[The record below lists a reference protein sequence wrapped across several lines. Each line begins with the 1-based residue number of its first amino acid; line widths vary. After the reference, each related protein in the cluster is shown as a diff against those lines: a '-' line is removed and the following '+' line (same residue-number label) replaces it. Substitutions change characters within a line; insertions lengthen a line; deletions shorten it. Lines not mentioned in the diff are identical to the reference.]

1 MDKELIEHITAQL
14 QSHEEAYANGAWER
28 FSQQENKKRDF
39 TFWPLWAA
47 AALVL
52 IFGAIFFAQ
61 KNFNQQINVA
71 LTKPNTDH
79 QSAHGDTD
87 ISISPKNIG
96 PSLNDVDKD
105 AIITSS
111 LTVNQNNITNE
122 ILAAK
127 TEQQYDDAA
136 LNTSEEITPANLKQ
150 LDNHLSV
157 INLSDLKSKP
167 FDILTEKK
175 KPLPINMP
183 TDFEKLLA
191 HDTYVNKQKP
201 ADKTNNGNSK
211 WQPDVYVAPAM
222 GNDNKVTMNYGF
234 SLSYAI
240 AGKLSISSGVSYASI
255 STTESLNASAP
266 QTLSGKN
273 LASVDAKV
281 RGINVP
287 LELKYNISDKLYT
300 NVGVSALAVLNNSQQ
315 NSYIVNQVQSFAA
328 PAVNGYADSKTMIV
342 QEKKV
347 EPQPEAS
354 IDPDKYIGFYNFSFG
369 YKQKISKKNNIA
381 IEPFLRLPMKTF
393 SKENLNLTNGGL
405 RLKIDF

>member
-14 QSHEEAYANGAWER
+14 QNHEETYPNGAWER
-28 FSQQENKKRDF
+28 FSEKKNKRRGIA
-39 TFWPLWAA
+39 FWPLWAA
-47 AALVL
+47 ATLILV
-52 IFGAIFFAQ
+52 FGGVFFAQ
-61 KNFNQQINVA
+61 NNTDQKKDIA
-71 LTKPNTDH
+71 ITKPKATQNPAANGNTNAVTET
-79 QSAHGDTD
+79 QTN
-87 ISISPKNIG
+87 PT
-96 PSLNDVDKD
+96 SLNGNTTAANNLTASRPAK
-105 AIITSS
+105 IIENTKPL
-111 LTVNQNNITNE
+111 LTEHTGYSFI
-122 ILAAK
+122 
-127 TEQQYDDAA
+127 
-136 LNTSEEITPANLKQ
+136 NTSDQLTPVSNNLLDNKLAGANLSNLQTKQ
-150 LDNHLSV
+150 
-157 INLSDLKSKP
+157 

-175 KPLPINMP
+175 KPQPMAQ
-183 TDFEKLLA
+183 TSFEKLLA
-191 HDTYVNKQKP
+191 HDSYVNQQKP
-201 ADKTNNGNSK
+201 PSKTSENSK

-240 AGKLSISSGVSYASI
+240 ANKLSISSGVSYASI

-273 LASVDAKV
+273 LESVDAKV

-300 NVGVSALAVLNNSQQ
+300 NIGVSALAVLNNSQQ
-315 NSYIVNQVQSFAA
+315 NNYIVNQVQNFSSTTA
-328 PAVNGYADSKTMIV
+328 NGYADSKTLIV
-342 QEKKV
+342 KEKTT
-347 EPQPEAS
+347 EPQPEAN
-354 IDPDKYIGFYNFSFG
+354 IDPDKYIGFYNFSLG

>member
-14 QSHEEAYANGAWER
+14 QNHEEAYPNGAWER
-28 FSQQENKKRDF
+28 FSEKKNKKRSIAY
-39 TFWPLWAA
+39 WPLWAA
-47 AALVL
+47 AAL
-52 IFGAIFFAQ
+52 IFIVAGAIFTLNHTAQ
-61 KNFNQQINVA
+61 KENLAI
-71 LTKPNTDH
+71 TKPKIKSNPAISGNTNTNLH
-79 QSAHGDTD
+79 AKNDTEQ
-87 ISISPKNIG
+87 
-96 PSLNDVDKD
+96 LNDNIKPSTNL
-105 AIITSS
+105 TSGRPTQTAGVAES
-111 LTVNQNNITNE
+111 V
-122 ILAAK
+122 
-127 TEQQYDDAA
+127 TEQQNNYSFLNTAAA
-136 LNTSEEITPANLKQ
+136 LNPVNHNL
-150 LDNHLSV
+150 LDNKLSE
-157 INLSDLKSKP
+157 INLSSLKSKQ

-175 KPLPINMP
+175 KPQPINTT

-191 HDTYVNKQKP
+191 HDSYVNQQKP
-201 ADKTNNGNSK
+201 TDKATGNAK

-240 AGKLSISSGVSYASI
+240 ANKLSISSGVSYASI
-255 STTESLNASAP
+255 STTESLNATAP
-266 QTLSGKN
+266 QSLSGKN

-315 NSYIVNQVQSFAA
+315 NSYIVNQVQSFSA
-328 PAVNGYADSKTMIV
+328 PAVNGYADSKTLIV

-354 IDPDKYIGFYNFSFG
+354 IDPDKYIGFYNFSLG

>member
-1 MDKELIEHITAQL
+1 MDKELIEQITAQL
-14 QSHEEAYANGAWER
+14 QNHEEAYSNGAWER
-28 FSQQENKKRDF
+28 FSEKEKKKRGIA
-39 TFWPLWAA
+39 FWPLWAA
-47 AALVL
+47 AAL
-52 IFGAIFFAQ
+52 IFIVAGVFFTLNNTAQ
-61 KNFNQQINVA
+61 KQMVVI
-71 LTKPNTDH
+71 TKPKVKSDAADGGHTDTHSKNDLAQLNNNT
-79 QSAHGDTD
+79 
-87 ISISPKNIG
+87 N
-96 PSLNDVDKD
+96 PSTNL
-105 AIITSS
+105 ITGRPIQTSS
-111 LTVNQNNITNE
+111 I
-122 ILAAK
+122 AK
-127 TEQQYDDAA
+127 PSTEQQNNYSL
-136 LNTSEEITPANLKQ
+136 LNASETLDQVNHNLLENK
-150 LDNHLSV
+150 LSA
-157 INLSDLKSKP
+157 INLSGLKSKP
-167 FDILTEKK
+167 FEILTEKK
-175 KPLPINMP
+175 TQPIGTP

-191 HDTYVNKQKP
+191 HDSYVNQQKP
-201 ADKTNNGNSK
+201 ADKSGGNSK

-240 AGKLSISSGVSYASI
+240 ANKLSISSGVSYASI
-255 STTESLNASAP
+255 STTESLNATAP

-315 NSYIVNQVQSFAA
+315 NSYIVNQVQSFSA

-347 EPQPEAS
+347 EPQPEAN
-354 IDPDKYIGFYNFSFG
+354 IDPDKYIGFYNFSLG

>member
-1 MDKELIEHITAQL
+1 MDKELIEQITAQL
-14 QSHEEAYANGAWER
+14 QNHEEAYSSGAWER
-28 FSQQENKKRDF
+28 FSEKEKKKRGIA
-39 TFWPLWAA
+39 FWPLWAA
-47 AALVL
+47 AAL
-52 IFGAIFFAQ
+52 IFIVAGVFFTLNNTAQ
-61 KNFNQQINVA
+61 KQMVVI
-71 LTKPNTDH
+71 TKPKIKNNA
-79 QSAHGDTD
+79 AHGGHTDTHLH
-87 ISISPKNIG
+87 SKNDFAHLNNNTN
-96 PSLNDVDKD
+96 PSTNLTTGR
-105 AIITSS
+105 AIQTSS
-111 LTVNQNNITNE
+111 I
-122 ILAAK
+122 AK
-127 TEQQYDDAA
+127 PSTEQRNDYSLLNASEA
-136 LNTSEEITPANLKQ
+136 LDPVNHNLLENK
-150 LDNHLSV
+150 LSA
-157 INLSDLKSKP
+157 INLSGLKSKQ
-167 FDILTEKK
+167 FEILTEKK
-175 KPLPINMP
+175 KPQPFTTP

-191 HDTYVNKQKP
+191 HDSYVNQQKP
-201 ADKTNNGNSK
+201 ADKSSGNSK

-240 AGKLSISSGVSYASI
+240 ANKLSISSGVSYASI

-281 RGINVP
+281 RGINIP

-315 NSYIVNQVQSFAA
+315 NSYIVNQVQSFSA

-354 IDPDKYIGFYNFSFG
+354 IDPDKYIGFYNFSLG

>member
-14 QSHEEAYANGAWER
+14 QNHEEIYPDGAWER
-28 FSQQENKKRDF
+28 FSEKKNNKRGIAY
-39 TFWPLWAA
+39 WPLWAA
-47 AALVL
+47 AAL
-52 IFGAIFFAQ
+52 IFIVAGIIFTVNHTAQ
-61 KNFNQQINVA
+61 KENLAI
-71 LTKPNTDH
+71 TKPKIKSNPAISGNTNTNL
-79 QSAHGDTD
+79 HGKNDTE
-87 ISISPKNIG
+87 K
-96 PSLNDVDKD
+96 LN
-105 AIITSS
+105 
-111 LTVNQNNITNE
+111 NNINLSANLTAGRPTQTE
-122 ILAAK
+122 VVAESV
-127 TEQQYDDAA
+127 TEQQSNYSLLNAA
-136 LNTSEEITPANLKQ
+136 EALTPVNHNL
-150 LDNHLSV
+150 LDNKLSE
-157 INLSDLKSKP
+157 INLSSLKSKQ

-175 KPLPINMP
+175 KPQPINTS

-191 HDTYVNKQKP
+191 HDSYVNQQKP
-201 ADKTNNGNSK
+201 ADKANGNAK

-240 AGKLSISSGVSYASI
+240 ANKLSISSGVSYASI
-255 STTESLNASAP
+255 STTESLNATAP

-315 NSYIVNQVQSFAA
+315 NSYIVNQIQSFSA
-328 PAVNGYADSKTMIV
+328 PAVNGYADSKTLIV

-354 IDPDKYIGFYNFSFG
+354 IDPDKYIGFYNFSLG

>member
-14 QSHEEAYANGAWER
+14 QNHEEAYSNGAWER
-28 FSQQENKKRDF
+28 FSEKEKKKRGIA
-39 TFWPLWAA
+39 FWPLWAA
-47 AALVL
+47 AALIL
-52 IFGAIFFAQ
+52 IFGGIFFAQ
-61 KNFNQQINVA
+61 NNIDQKKQVLVIKQKAQQIPAADGNTNAVTE
-71 LTKPNTDH
+71 TKANPT
-79 QSAHGDTD
+79 
-87 ISISPKNIG
+87 
-96 PSLNDVDKD
+96 SLNNN
-105 AIITSS
+105 ATAA
-111 LTVNQNNITNE
+111 NNIATNRSTK
-122 ILAAK
+122 I
-127 TEQQYDDAA
+127 TE
-136 LNTSEEITPANLKQ
+136 NLKPLLSQ
-150 LDNHLSV
+150 ETRYSLINTVEELTPVNNNILDGKLTG
-157 INLSDLKSKP
+157 INLSNLKSKQ
-167 FDILTEKK
+167 FEILTEKK
-175 KPLPINMP
+175 KPQPINNQ
-183 TDFEKLLA
+183 TNFEKLLA
-191 HDTYVNKQKP
+191 QDSYANQQKP
-201 ADKTNNGNSK
+201 ADKASGNSK

-240 AGKLSISSGVSYASI
+240 ANKLSISSGVSYASI
-255 STTESLNASAP
+255 STTESLNATAP
-266 QTLSGKN
+266 QSLSGKN

-315 NSYIVNQVQSFAA
+315 NSYIVNQVQSFSA
-328 PAVNGYADSKTMIV
+328 PAVNGYADFKTMIV

-354 IDPDKYIGFYNFSFG
+354 IDPDKYIGFYNFSLG

>member
-14 QSHEEAYANGAWER
+14 QNHEETYPNGAWER
-28 FSQQENKKRDF
+28 FSEKKNKRRGIA
-39 TFWPLWAA
+39 FWPLWAA
-47 AALVL
+47 AALILV
-52 IFGAIFFAQ
+52 FGGVFFAQ
-61 KNFNQQINVA
+61 NNIDQKKDIA
-71 LTKPNTDH
+71 ITKPKAQQNPAANGNTN
-79 QSAHGDTD
+79 A
-87 ISISPKNIG
+87 NIETQTK
-96 PSLNDVDKD
+96 PTSLNND
-105 AIITSS
+105 
-111 LTVNQNNITNE
+111 TVSVNN
-122 ILAAK
+122 LAANRPAK
-127 TEQQYDDAA
+127 VTGSTKPLLTEQSSY
-136 LNTSEEITPANLKQ
+136 
-150 LDNHLSV
+150 SV
-157 INLSDLKSKP
+157 INTSAQLAPVNNNLLDNKLAGANLSNLKTKQ

-175 KPLPINMP
+175 KPQPIAQ
-183 TDFEKLLA
+183 TSFEKLLA
-191 HDTYVNKQKP
+191 HDSYVNQQKP
-201 ADKTNNGNSK
+201 PSKTSENSK

-240 AGKLSISSGVSYASI
+240 ANRLSISSGVSYASI

-273 LASVDAKV
+273 LESVDAKV

-300 NVGVSALAVLNNSQQ
+300 NIGVSALAVLNNSQQ
-315 NSYIVNQVQSFAA
+315 NNYIVNQVQNFSSTTA
-328 PAVNGYADSKTMIV
+328 NGYADSKTLIV
-342 QEKKV
+342 KEKTT
-347 EPQPEAS
+347 EPQPEAN
-354 IDPDKYIGFYNFSFG
+354 IDPDKYIGFYNFSLG

>member
-14 QSHEEAYANGAWER
+14 QNHEETYPDGAWER
-28 FSQQENKKRDF
+28 FSEKKNKRRGIA
-39 TFWPLWAA
+39 FWPLWAA
-47 AALVL
+47 AALIL
-52 IFGAIFFAQ
+52 IFGGVFFAQ
-61 KNFNQQINVA
+61 NNNIDQKKDIA
-71 LTKPNTDH
+71 ITKPKAQQNAIADGNTNAITETKID
-79 QSAHGDTD
+79 ST
-87 ISISPKNIG
+87 
-96 PSLNDVDKD
+96 SLN
-105 AIITSS
+105 
-111 LTVNQNNITNE
+111 NNTTPLNN
-122 ILAAK
+122 LAANRPAK
-127 TEQQYDDAA
+127 ITESIKPLLTAQTGYPFI
-136 LNTSEEITPANLKQ
+136 NTSDQLTSVNNNL
-150 LDNHLSV
+150 LDNKLAGA
-157 INLSDLKSKP
+157 NLSDLKTKQ

-175 KPLPINMP
+175 KPQPAAQ
-183 TDFEKLLA
+183 TSFEKLLA
-191 HDTYVNKQKP
+191 QDSYANQQKSP
-201 ADKTNNGNSK
+201 SKTNENSK

-240 AGKLSISSGVSYASI
+240 ANKLSISSGVSYASI

-273 LASVDAKV
+273 LESVDAKV

-300 NVGVSALAVLNNSQQ
+300 NIGVSALAVLKNSQQ
-315 NSYIVNQVQSFAA
+315 NNYIVNQVQNFSLTTA
-328 PAVNGYADSKTMIV
+328 NGYADSKTLIV
-342 QEKKV
+342 KEKTT
-347 EPQPEAS
+347 EPQPEAN
-354 IDPDKYIGFYNFSFG
+354 IDPDKYIGFYNFSLG

>member
-14 QSHEEAYANGAWER
+14 QNHEETYPDGAWER
-28 FSQQENKKRDF
+28 FSEKKNKKRGIAY
-39 TFWPLWAA
+39 WPLWAA
-47 AALVL
+47 AALIF
-52 IFGAIFFAQ
+52 IFGAVFFAQ
-61 KNFNQQINVA
+61 NNIDQKKNATIAKSKADHSPVHG
-71 LTKPNTDH
+71 NTD
-79 QSAHGDTD
+79 
-87 ISISPKNIG
+87 ILISPKNIK
-96 PSLNDVDKD
+96 PPLN
-105 AIITSS
+105 
-111 LTVNQNNITNE
+111 NNINNHTTAVNNLAGNYSTKVTE
-122 ILAAK
+122 NLKPIL
-127 TEQQYDDAA
+127 EQQHSYGFI
-136 LNTSEEITPANLKQ
+136 NTSEELNPINNNL
-150 LDNHLSV
+150 LDNKLSGT
-157 INLSDLKSKP
+157 NLSNLKSKE
-167 FDILTEKK
+167 FNILTEKN
-175 KPLPINMP
+175 KPQPSPQTN
-183 TDFEKLLA
+183 FEKLLA
-191 HDTYVNKQKP
+191 HDSYVNQHKP
-201 ADKTNNGNSK
+201 ADKTSGSSK
-211 WQPDVYVAPAM
+211 WQPDLYIAPAM

-240 AGKLSISSGVSYASI
+240 ANKLSISSGVSYASI
-255 STTESLNASAP
+255 STTESLDATAP

-315 NSYIVNQVQSFAA
+315 NSYIVNQVQSFSS

-342 QEKKV
+342 KEKTV
-347 EPQPEAS
+347 EPQPEES
-354 IDPDKYIGFYNFSFG
+354 INPDRYIGFYNFSLG

>member
-14 QSHEEAYANGAWER
+14 QNHEETYPNGAWER
-28 FSQQENKKRDF
+28 FSEKKNKRRGIA
-39 TFWPLWAA
+39 FWPLWAA
-47 AALVL
+47 AALILV
-52 IFGAIFFAQ
+52 FGGVFFAQ
-61 KNFNQQINVA
+61 NNIDQKKDIA
-71 LTKPNTDH
+71 ITKPKAQQNPAANGNTN
-79 QSAHGDTD
+79 A
-87 ISISPKNIG
+87 NIETQTK
-96 PSLNDVDKD
+96 PTSLNND
-105 AIITSS
+105 
-111 LTVNQNNITNE
+111 TVSVNN
-122 ILAAK
+122 LAA
-127 TEQQYDDAA
+127 
-136 LNTSEEITPANLKQ
+136 NRPAKVTGSTKPLLTAQ
-150 LDNHLSV
+150 SSYSV
-157 INLSDLKSKP
+157 INTSAQLAPVNNNLLDNKLAGANLSNLKTKQ

-175 KPLPINMP
+175 KPQPIAQ
-183 TDFEKLLA
+183 TSFEKLLA
-191 HDTYVNKQKP
+191 HDSYVNQQKP
-201 ADKTNNGNSK
+201 PSKTSENSK

-240 AGKLSISSGVSYASI
+240 ANRLSISSGVSYASI

-273 LASVDAKV
+273 LESVDAKV

-300 NVGVSALAVLNNSQQ
+300 NIGVSALAVLNNSQQ
-315 NSYIVNQVQSFAA
+315 NNYIVNQVQNFSSTTA
-328 PAVNGYADSKTMIV
+328 NGYADSKTLIV
-342 QEKKV
+342 KEKTT
-347 EPQPEAS
+347 EPQPEAN
-354 IDPDKYIGFYNFSFG
+354 IDPDKYIGFYNFSLG

>member
-14 QSHEEAYANGAWER
+14 QNHEETYPDGAWER
-28 FSQQENKKRDF
+28 FSEKKNKRQGIA
-39 TFWPLWAA
+39 FWPLWAA
-47 AALVL
+47 AALILV
-52 IFGAIFFAQ
+52 FGGVFFAQ
-61 KNFNQQINVA
+61 NNIDQKKDIA
-71 LTKPNTDH
+71 ITKPKAQQNATANGNSSNNIKTKID
-79 QSAHGDTD
+79 SA
-87 ISISPKNIG
+87 
-96 PSLNDVDKD
+96 SLNND
-105 AIITSS
+105 TSP
-111 LTVNQNNITNE
+111 VNK
-122 ILAAK
+122 LAANRPPK
-127 TEQQYDDAA
+127 IAGSTKPLSTEQTSYPFI
-136 LNTSEEITPANLKQ
+136 NTSAQLAPVNNNLLDSKLSGANLS
-150 LDNHLSV
+150 N
-157 INLSDLKSKP
+157 LKSKQ

-175 KPLPINMP
+175 KAQPIAQ
-183 TDFEKLLA
+183 TSFEKLLA
-191 HDTYVNKQKP
+191 QDSYANQQKSP
-201 ADKTNNGNSK
+201 AKTNLNSK

-240 AGKLSISSGVSYASI
+240 ANKLSISSGASYASI

-273 LASVDAKV
+273 LESVDAKV

-300 NVGVSALAVLNNSQQ
+300 NIGVSALAVLNNSQQ
-315 NSYIVNQVQSFAA
+315 NNYIVNQVQSFSSA
-328 PAVNGYADSKTMIV
+328 AVNGYADSKTMIV
-342 QEKKV
+342 KEKTT
-347 EPQPEAS
+347 EPQPEAN
-354 IDPDKYIGFYNFSFG
+354 IDPDKYIGFYNFSLG